1 MQRRY
6 LASAEKDEAK
16 VAEMGFELGPSKTRD
31 DFRYTHNPI
40 LFTLDGINPA
50 QSALQHQKEKILG
63 FQDLSIA
70 SSGAGIIIF
79 QKFKKNVQYPGCL
92 SHP

>member
-31 DFRYTHNPI
+31 DFRYTHTIPSCSPWMVSTPLNRPY
-40 LFTLDGINPA
+40 
-50 QSALQHQKEKILG
+50 
-63 FQDLSIA
+63 SI
-70 SSGAGIIIF
+70 
-79 QKFKKNVQYPGCL
+79 KKRRY
-92 SHP
+92 